1 MQCVVWDLYW
11 PNAMNKLQTSQFKLV
26 LIFAV
31 ALVLAVTG
39 YVLLVVV
46 EFHSSG
52 VLGESRYLSQY
63 TARALSRYQ
72 VNPDILSLAEQSR
85 AIPLGNDSI
94 NLVANY
100 DQLKQ
105 RFPFVP
111 TAENFSNYQP
121 KAVLMDFRGL
131 LQTPLYLL
139 VLPVEV
145 AHGKFFYSY
154 KLVGN
159 TQSDSSLSVHI
170 LEKIQP
176 AIFMALTSILLLIVV
191 ELFHIARMNTNISEF
206 ATWASKLSAAEASS
220 SLPQFSSE
228 KFNYMAYAIN
238 KNLSGINDVLKQEQS
253 FAKFTSHE
261 LRTPIAV
268 LSANMELL
276 ELMMKDLSPQE
287 RKVLENME
295 SAVSDMKYQMEALL
309 WLSRE
314 ADAEMEYRSC
324 LLRDYIDKAI
334 ADNAYLIENK
344 SIAVA
349 VRGEGGSV
357 NTNPVFLQIILNNL
371 LRNAYQ
377 NTDEGLVN
385 ILMAPGRIHIENT
398 GKLAVAG
405 GNKPVGFGIG
415 LVLVEKLV
423 ARLAMGY
430 RMQTLDNG
438 RRVELDF
445 PV

>member
-1 MQCVVWDLYW
+1 
-11 PNAMNKLQTSQFKLV
+11 MNKLQVNQFKLV

-31 ALVLAVTG
+31 VLVVAVTS
-39 YVLLVVV
+39 YVLWVVV
-46 EFHSSG
+46 EFHSGG
-52 VLGESRYLSQY
+52 VLNESRYLSRY
-63 TARALSRYQ
+63 TERALSRYQ
-72 VNPDILSLAEQSR
+72 VNPEIISLAGQTR
-85 AIPLGNDSI
+85 AIPLGDETI
-94 NLVANY
+94 NLFTDYV
-100 DQLKQ
+100 QLKK

-111 TAENFSNYQP
+111 DAADFSNLQP
-121 KAVLMDFRGL
+121 RAVLMDFRGL

-139 VLPVEV
+139 VLPVEITNN
-145 AHGKFFYSY
+145 KTFYSY
-154 KLVGN
+154 KLVG
-159 TQSDSSLSVHI
+159 DSHKDENLSVHI

-176 AIFMALTSILLLIVV
+176 VIFMALASILLLIVV
-191 ELFHIARMNTNISEF
+191 ELLHIARMNTNISEF
-206 ATWASKLSAAEASS
+206 AIWASKLSAADTAS

-238 KNLSGINDVLKQEQS
+238 KNLSGINDVLRQEQS

-314 ADAEMEYRSC
+314 ADAEMEYRDC
-324 LLRDYIDKAI
+324 HLREFVDKAI
-334 ADNAYLIENK
+334 ADNAYLIEGK

-349 VRGEGGSV
+349 VRGESGSV
-357 NTNPVFLQIILNNL
+357 KTNPVFLQIILNNL

-377 NTDEGLVN
+377 NTDEGQVN
-385 ILMAPGRIHIENT
+385 IVLAPTSIHIENT
-398 GKLAVAG
+398 GKLAVIG

-423 ARLAMGY
+423 ARLSMVY
-430 RMQTLDNG
+430 RMQSLDNG

-445 PV
+445 PF